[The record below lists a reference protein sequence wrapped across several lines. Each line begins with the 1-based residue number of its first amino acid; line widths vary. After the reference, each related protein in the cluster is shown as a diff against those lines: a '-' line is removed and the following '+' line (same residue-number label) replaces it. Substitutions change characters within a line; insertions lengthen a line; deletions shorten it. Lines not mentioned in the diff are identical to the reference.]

1 MYIVELKTDQG
12 SVRKKQDNYLQ
23 KAKDNGI
30 QKLINGLITIYNASS
45 YKKKYDYLFE
55 KLINLRLI
63 IEDSEKRWIP
73 IETDY
78 KIEFVYILPNNESE
92 IKDVITFENII
103 EYINYHQDNLTQ
115 RFIAS
120 LKNWQT
126 KV

>member
-120 LKNWQT
+120 LKNWQS